1 MNKTGSTI
9 LIKSEPFVTNILF
22 YGKDY
27 FKDEVNSL
35 ISNAATEFIV
45 SMETIDYHFIVS
57 DLRDYFS
64 LFVFMAKKLKV

>member
-64 LFVFMAKKLKV
+64 FCFHG